1 MAASSL
7 DEELRKIE
15 QEFAGLLPGDD
26 YTGQDLGAGGRG
38 GGRGDSGGVGGQPT
52 TDDLSASLHSTLGPA
67 PTPGGGAGGG
77 RAAAAGAAAFS
88 TSTSAST
95 QRFTS
100 RTMEQLQGVAGAATA
115 SGPVRATAG
124 VDGTTFDTECTVHH
138 TPAAP
143 LRDAA
148 GLAVQGHIV
157 FAVTCSTWAFLLLAL
172 SVVCQHCQVVY
183 PSVTHGCSPLL

>member
-38 GGRGDSGGVGGQPT
+38 GGRGDSGGDGGQPT
-52 TDDLSASLHSTLGPA
+52 TDDLFASLQGLHSTLGPA

-77 RAAAAGAAAFS
+77 RAAAAFS

-124 VDGTTFDTECTVHH
+124 VDGTTFDTE
-138 TPAAP
+138 
-143 LRDAA
+143 
-148 GLAVQGHIV
+148 
-157 FAVTCSTWAFLLLAL
+157 
-172 SVVCQHCQVVY
+172 
-183 PSVTHGCSPLL
+183 

>member
-1 MAASSL
+1 MTHDVIEILTVCLHQKLPVVTIPPPRMAASSL

-26 YTGQDLGAGGRG
+26 YTGQDMGAGGRG
-38 GGRGDSGGVGGQPT
+38 GGRGDSGGDVGQPT
-52 TDDLSASLHSTLGPA
+52 ADDLFASLHSTLGPA

-77 RAAAAGAAAFS
+77 RAAAGAAAFS

-100 RTMEQLQGVAGAATA
+100 RTMEQLQGLAGAATA

-124 VDGTTFDTECTVHH
+124 VDGTTFDTE
-138 TPAAP
+138 
-143 LRDAA
+143 
-148 GLAVQGHIV
+148 
-157 FAVTCSTWAFLLLAL
+157 
-172 SVVCQHCQVVY
+172 
-183 PSVTHGCSPLL
+183 